1 MVDSTNNNDE
11 SSDEQ
16 ILM

>member
-11 SSDEQ
+11 LSGEQ